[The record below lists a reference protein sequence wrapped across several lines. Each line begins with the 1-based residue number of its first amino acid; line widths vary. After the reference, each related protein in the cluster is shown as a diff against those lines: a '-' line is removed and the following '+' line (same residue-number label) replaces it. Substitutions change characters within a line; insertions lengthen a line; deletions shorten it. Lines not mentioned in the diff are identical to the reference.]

1 MVHPPLHD
9 DAPGS
14 TPSGQ
19 VPKKAIER
27 SSGSH
32 SEKRDTAEGC
42 RDRAADDLRQADEMD
57 TDAGRRMLERSAE
70 SWTARADQ
78 LERVEAG
85 LEREGDALYLTAA
98 EIAEDAAHVRD

>member
-14 TPSGQ
+14 IQSGQ
-19 VPKKAIER
+19 VPKKAVER
-27 SSGSH
+27 SSGSQL
-32 SEKRDTAEGC
+32 EKRDTAEGC

-57 TDAGRRMLERSAE
+57 TDAGRQMLERSAE

-98 EIAEDAAHVRD
+98 EIAEDAAHARD

>member
-1 MVHPPLHD
+1 M
-9 DAPGS
+9 
-14 TPSGQ
+14 
-19 VPKKAIER
+19 
-27 SSGSH
+27 
-32 SEKRDTAEGC
+32 EKRDTAEGC

-57 TDAGRRMLERSAE
+57 TDAGRQMLERSAE

-98 EIAEDAAHVRD
+98 EIAEDAAQARD

>member
-1 MVHPPLHD
+1 MVHPSIPD
-9 DAPGS
+9 DALGS
-14 TPSGQ
+14 TPSGRA
-19 VPKKAIER
+19 PEKAAGR
-27 SSGSH
+27 PSGSQL
-32 SEKRDTAEGC
+32 EKRDTAEGC

-57 TDAGRRMLERSAE
+57 ERSAE

-98 EIAEDAAHVRD
+98 EIAEDAAQARD

>member
-1 MVHPPLHD
+1 MVHPSIPD
-9 DAPGS
+9 DALGS
-14 TPSGQ
+14 TPSGRA
-19 VPKKAIER
+19 PEKAAGR
-27 SSGSH
+27 PSGSQL
-32 SEKRDTAEGC
+32 EKRDTAEGC

-57 TDAGRRMLERSAE
+57 TDAGRQMLERSAE

-98 EIAEDAAHVRD
+98 EIAEDAAQNRD